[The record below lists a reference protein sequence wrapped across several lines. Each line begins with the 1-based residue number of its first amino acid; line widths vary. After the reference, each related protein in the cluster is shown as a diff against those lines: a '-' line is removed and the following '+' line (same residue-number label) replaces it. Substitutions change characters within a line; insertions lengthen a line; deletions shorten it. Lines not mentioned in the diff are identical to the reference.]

1 MAEPSTNKGDILER
15 LLDGQKQAKL
25 TSQKNNDDI
34 KKQLTDMKSLITAN
48 TSKFE
53 EYVKTND
60 AKITKVDSS
69 VDSMNKQIQ
78 DLQVQ
83 LKALQSQVKSVEKGL
98 TDANDRVENAEKE
111 MGEAAN
117 DFHHKTKVFQKVE
130 MRLNAEEEE
139 AKRCMVLLEGIPE
152 RTKLKPREIATNL
165 LNELEINF
173 VESDIRAA
181 YRLGQLQDKQKRGR
195 TIKVKLS
202 ASYIKQEIYKN
213 INKLKGN
220 RSWEGVIIS
229 DVLSQQEQEQRRDLR
244 CLAAFARSHDIE
256 AKVKGDKLVIDGKT
270 YKYDDIDELPYE
282 LSLEKAKII
291 AVIDGWA
298 FQSHHAYLSNMHPS
312 KFEADNKE
320 YKTNEHYFQSKCT
333 AFHND
338 PELEKR
344 IIKARDG
351 YEAKRLAKKIKTNK
365 EWEAENQKSW
375 LRGLFSNLTKI
386 LS

>member
-25 TSQKNNDDI
+25 TSQKNNNDI

-152 RTKLKPREIATNL
+152 RTKLKPREIAANL

-282 LSLEKAKII
+282 LSLEKAKK
-291 AVIDGWA
+291 
-298 FQSHHAYLSNMHPS
+298 L
-312 KFEADNKE
+312 
-320 YKTNEHYFQSKCT
+320 
-333 AFHND
+333 
-338 PELEKR
+338 
-344 IIKARDG
+344 
-351 YEAKRLAKKIKTNK
+351 
-365 EWEAENQKSW
+365 
-375 LRGLFSNLTKI
+375 
-386 LS
+386 